1 MTLNEM
7 NNVYRTIIATVT
19 LIMITKLFDW
29 LIYDWVKRL
38 GQIGNNLF
46 VVIVCLLIIMLFI
59 YSYKKQTDYIRS
71 RIEKYNDK
79 K

>member
-1 MTLNEM
+1 
-7 NNVYRTIIATVT
+7 
-19 LIMITKLFDW
+19 MITKLFDW